1 MSKRDA
7 MVYHDSALVILR
19 GVGSLQKQRLP
30 GKQLEYSELIMIRQL
45 NESIA
50 HTDIMGLVDVSNLTR
65 QGKILDVLLFFWP
78 LSRKANRGLRFTMTE
93 NYLRQAN
100 KIAK

>member
-1 MSKRDA
+1 MCQSE

-30 GKQLEYSELIMIRQL
+30 GKQLKYSELIRQL

-50 HTDIMGLVDVSNLTR
+50 HTDIMGIGGRIQFDSSGQNTGRSLVFLAFKSQSKSWVEIHDDR
-65 QGKILDVLLFFWP
+65 ELFAT
-78 LSRKANRGLRFTMTE
+78 SK
-93 NYLRQAN
+93 
-100 KIAK
+100 